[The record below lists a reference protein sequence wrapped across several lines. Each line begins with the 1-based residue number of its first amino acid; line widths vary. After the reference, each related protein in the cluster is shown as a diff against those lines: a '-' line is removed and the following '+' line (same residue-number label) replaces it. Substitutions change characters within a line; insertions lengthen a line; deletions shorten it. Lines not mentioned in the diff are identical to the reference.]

1 MDNRVDKDQDLKVEE
16 RAIQAIEQIEEQTA
30 DLYNKLNVRETHLIG
45 AEYYKKVNLQIKR
58 ELFLQFG
65 VDERLLDLMFWN
77 NSEGNFEFTIYT
89 AKPERGS
96 YSHLFQ
102 IYNVNVPVGLTDSS
116 RREPFLATTFAPD
129 ESCPEPHWKAFN
141 LLKELGTSKTRAI
154 EEGFKNVTGLIKAVN
169 ASLS

>member
-89 AKPERGS
+89 AKPERGA
-96 YSHLFQ
+96 YSSCAVCRVLPAFVRLQ
-102 IYNVNVPVGLTDSS
+102 RVN
-116 RREPFLATTFAPD
+116 RFA
-129 ESCPEPHWKAFN
+129 
-141 LLKELGTSKTRAI
+141 I
-154 EEGFKNVTGLIKAVN
+154 
-169 ASLS
+169 